1 MTTYAG
7 VISPFFFMSAH
18 LKYSAKGDSM
28 QTQPAK
34 PNMTLLLILALL
46 VIFCPMAI
54 DIYLPAFPTIA
65 EQFAVTEQQVQQT
78 VAIFMLTVGLGQL
91 IAGPLADRFGRKPVA
106 VVGISLYASSAL
118 LAYYSPSFEILLIA
132 RAFQGFGAC
141 ATFVVAFAIV
151 RDKYG
156 SERSG
161 QMITY
166 LNGIVCFIPAMAPIL
181 GAWLTV
187 QFGWRMNFMFLT
199 AFAIVGLV
207 VTLFFFRETRPADS
221 HYQGHI
227 LDLRRFTPIIKTPVF
242 LFNSLICMVSMS
254 AILVYVTLAPGW
266 LITHLGGTV
275 ADFTFWFTLNA
286 VISIVASFILPT
298 YIKRNSQ
305 RALRVGVSVLV
316 FSGILMLAL
325 SHIETAFALMLP
337 ILIAALGF
345 ALSLGSAAGMSLS
358 SFPKQAGTA
367 SALLGAMQM
376 SGASILVVLT
386 QYLGLSTPWLIAFH
400 LLLLVP
406 LWLIL
411 MSKKAHTLHPAK
423 STQ

>member
-1 MTTYAG
+1 
-7 VISPFFFMSAH
+7 
-18 LKYSAKGDSM
+18 M

-34 PNMTLLLILALL
+34 PNLILLLILALL

-65 EQFAVTEQQVQQT
+65 TQFNVTEQQVQQT

-91 IAGPLADRFGRKPVA
+91 IAGPLADKFGRKPVA
-106 VVGISLYASSAL
+106 VVGVSLNAGSAL
-118 LAYYSPSFEILLIA
+118 LAYMAPSFAVLMFA
-132 RAFQGFGAC
+132 RALQGLGAC

-166 LNGIVCFIPAMAPIL
+166 LNGIVCFIPALAPIL

-199 AFAIVGLV
+199 LFALAGLV
-207 VTLFFFRETRPADS
+207 ITLTLFRETRPADS

-227 LDLRRFTPIIKTPVF
+227 LDLRRFVPILKTPIF
-242 LFNSLICMVSMS
+242 LFNSLLCMVAMS

-266 LITHLGGTV
+266 IITHLGGTV

-286 VISIVASFILPT
+286 VLSIVASFITPI

-305 RALRVGVSVLV
+305 KALRVGVTVLV
-316 FSGILMLAL
+316 ASGILMIAL
-325 SHIETAFALMLP
+325 SHIESAIALMLP

-345 ALSLGSAAGMSLS
+345 ALSLGSAAGMALS
-358 SFPKQAGTA
+358 RFPKQAGTA
-367 SALLGAMQM
+367 SALIGAMQM
-376 SGASILVVLT
+376 SGASVLVFLT

-400 LLLLVP
+400 LLLLAP

-411 MSKKAHTLHPAK
+411 MSKKAHTLHPVN
-423 STQ
+423 T

>member
-1 MTTYAG
+1 
-7 VISPFFFMSAH
+7 
-18 LKYSAKGDSM
+18 M

-34 PNMTLLLILALL
+34 PNLILLLILALL

-65 EQFAVTEQQVQQT
+65 TQFNVTEQQVQQT

-91 IAGPLADRFGRKPVA
+91 IAGPLADKFGRKPVA
-106 VVGISLYASSAL
+106 VVGVSLYAGSAL
-118 LAYYSPSFEILLIA
+118 LAYMAPSFVVLMFA
-132 RAFQGFGAC
+132 RALQGLGAC

-166 LNGIVCFIPAMAPIL
+166 LNGIVCFIPALAPIL

-199 AFAIVGLV
+199 LFALAGLV
-207 VTLFFFRETRPADS
+207 ITLTLFRETRPADS

-227 LDLRRFTPIIKTPVF
+227 LDLRRFVPILKTPIF
-242 LFNSLICMVSMS
+242 LFNSLLCMVAMS

-266 LITHLGGTV
+266 IITHLGGTV

-286 VISIVASFILPT
+286 VLSIVASFITPI

-305 RALRVGVSVLV
+305 KALRVGVTVLV
-316 FSGILMLAL
+316 ASGILMIAL
-325 SHIETAFALMLP
+325 SHIESAIALMLP

-345 ALSLGSAAGMSLS
+345 ALSLGSAAGMALS
-358 SFPKQAGTA
+358 RFPKQAGTA
-367 SALLGAMQM
+367 SALIGAMQM
-376 SGASILVVLT
+376 SGASVLVFLT

-400 LLLLVP
+400 LLLLAP

-411 MSKKAHTLHPAK
+411 MSKKAHTLHPVN
-423 STQ
+423 T

>member
-1 MTTYAG
+1 
-7 VISPFFFMSAH
+7 
-18 LKYSAKGDSM
+18 M

-34 PNMTLLLILALL
+34 PNLILLLILALL

-65 EQFAVTEQQVQQT
+65 TQFNVTEQQVQQT

-91 IAGPLADRFGRKPVA
+91 IAGPLADKFGRKPVA
-106 VVGISLYASSAL
+106 VVGVSLYAGSAL
-118 LAYYSPSFEILLIA
+118 LAYMAPSFAVLMFA
-132 RAFQGFGAC
+132 RALQGLGAC

-166 LNGIVCFIPAMAPIL
+166 LNGIVCFIPALAPIL

-199 AFAIVGLV
+199 LFALAGLV
-207 VTLFFFRETRPADS
+207 ITLTLFRETRPADS

-227 LDLRRFTPIIKTPVF
+227 LDLRRFVPILKTPIF
-242 LFNSLICMVSMS
+242 LFNSLLCMVAMS

-266 LITHLGGTV
+266 IITHLGGTV

-286 VISIVASFILPT
+286 VLSIVASFITPI

-305 RALRVGVSVLV
+305 KALRVGVTVLV
-316 FSGILMLAL
+316 TSGILMIAL
-325 SHIETAFALMLP
+325 SHIESAIALMLP

-345 ALSLGSAAGMSLS
+345 ALSLGSAAGMALS
-358 SFPKQAGTA
+358 RFPKQAGTA
-367 SALLGAMQM
+367 SALIGAMQM
-376 SGASILVVLT
+376 SGASVLVFLT

-400 LLLLVP
+400 LLLLAP

-411 MSKKAHTLHPAK
+411 MSKKAHTLHPVN
-423 STQ
+423 T

>member
-1 MTTYAG
+1 
-7 VISPFFFMSAH
+7 
-18 LKYSAKGDSM
+18 M

-34 PNMTLLLILALL
+34 PNLILLLILALL

-65 EQFAVTEQQVQQT
+65 KQFNVTEQQVQQT

-91 IAGPLADRFGRKPVA
+91 IAGPLADKFGRKPVA
-106 VVGISLYASSAL
+106 VVGVSLYAGSAL
-118 LAYYSPSFEILLIA
+118 LAYMAPSFAVLMCA
-132 RAFQGFGAC
+132 RALQGLGAC

-166 LNGIVCFIPAMAPIL
+166 LNGIVCFIPALAPIL

-199 AFAIVGLV
+199 LFALTGLV
-207 VTLFFFRETRPADS
+207 ITLTLFRETRPADS

-227 LDLRRFTPIIKTPVF
+227 LDLRRFVPIITTPIF
-242 LFNSLICMVSMS
+242 LFNSLLCMVAMS
-254 AILVYVTLAPGW
+254 AILVFVTLAPGW
-266 LITHLGGTV
+266 IITHLGGTV

-286 VISIVASFILPT
+286 ILSIVASFTTPI

-305 RALRVGVSVLV
+305 KALRVGVTVLV
-316 FSGILMLAL
+316 GSGILMIAL
-325 SHIETAFALMLP
+325 SHIESAIALMLP

-345 ALSLGSAAGMSLS
+345 ALSLGSAAGMALS
-358 SFPKQAGTA
+358 RFPKQAGTA
-367 SALLGAMQM
+367 SALIGAMQM
-376 SGASILVVLT
+376 SGASLLVFLT

-400 LLLLVP
+400 LLLLTP

-411 MSKKAHTLHPAK
+411 MSKKAHTLHPVN
-423 STQ
+423 T

>member
-1 MTTYAG
+1 
-7 VISPFFFMSAH
+7 
-18 LKYSAKGDSM
+18 M

-34 PNMTLLLILALL
+34 PNLILLLILALL

-65 EQFAVTEQQVQQT
+65 TQFNVTEQQVQQT

-91 IAGPLADRFGRKPVA
+91 IAGPLADKFGRKPVA
-106 VVGISLYASSAL
+106 VVGVSLYAGSAL
-118 LAYYSPSFEILLIA
+118 LAYMAPSFAVLMFA
-132 RAFQGFGAC
+132 RALQGLGAC

-166 LNGIVCFIPAMAPIL
+166 LNGIVCFIPALAPIL

-199 AFAIVGLV
+199 LFALVGLV
-207 VTLFFFRETRPADS
+207 ITLTLFRETRPADS

-227 LDLRRFTPIIKTPVF
+227 LDLRRFVPILKTPIF
-242 LFNSLICMVSMS
+242 LFNSLLCMVAMS

-266 LITHLGGTV
+266 IITHLGGTV

-286 VISIVASFILPT
+286 VLSIVASFITPI

-305 RALRVGVSVLV
+305 KALRVGVTVLV
-316 FSGILMLAL
+316 ASGILMIAL
-325 SHIETAFALMLP
+325 SHIESAIALMLP

-345 ALSLGSAAGMSLS
+345 ALSLGSAAGMALS
-358 SFPKQAGTA
+358 RFPKQAGTA
-367 SALLGAMQM
+367 SALIGAMQM
-376 SGASILVVLT
+376 SGASVLVFLT

-400 LLLLVP
+400 LLLLAP

-411 MSKKAHTLHPAK
+411 MSKKAHTLHPVN
-423 STQ
+423 T

>member
-1 MTTYAG
+1 
-7 VISPFFFMSAH
+7 
-18 LKYSAKGDSM
+18 M

-34 PNMTLLLILALL
+34 PNLILLLILALL

-65 EQFAVTEQQVQQT
+65 TQFNVTEQQVQQT

-91 IAGPLADRFGRKPVA
+91 IAGPLADKFGRKPVA
-106 VVGISLYASSAL
+106 VVGVSLYAGSAL
-118 LAYYSPSFEILLIA
+118 LAYMAPSFAVLMFA
-132 RAFQGFGAC
+132 RALQGLGAC

-166 LNGIVCFIPAMAPIL
+166 LNGIVCFIPALAPIL

-199 AFAIVGLV
+199 LFALVGLV
-207 VTLFFFRETRPADS
+207 ITLTLFRETRPVDS

-227 LDLRRFTPIIKTPVF
+227 LDLRRFVPILKTPIF
-242 LFNSLICMVSMS
+242 LFNSLLCMVAMS

-266 LITHLGGTV
+266 IITHLGGTV

-286 VISIVASFILPT
+286 VLSIVASFITPI

-305 RALRVGVSVLV
+305 KALRVGVTVLV
-316 FSGILMLAL
+316 ASGILMIAL
-325 SHIETAFALMLP
+325 SHIESAIALMVP

-345 ALSLGSAAGMSLS
+345 ALSLGSAAGMALS
-358 SFPKQAGTA
+358 RFPKQAGTA
-367 SALLGAMQM
+367 SALIGAMQM
-376 SGASILVVLT
+376 SGASVLVFLT

-400 LLLLVP
+400 LLLLAP

-411 MSKKAHTLHPAK
+411 MSKKAHTLHPVN
-423 STQ
+423 T

>member
-1 MTTYAG
+1 
-7 VISPFFFMSAH
+7 
-18 LKYSAKGDSM
+18 M
-28 QTQPAK
+28 QKQPAK
-34 PNMTLLLILALL
+34 PNLILLLILALL

-65 EQFAVTEQQVQQT
+65 TQFNVTEQQVQQT

-91 IAGPLADRFGRKPVA
+91 IAGPLADKFGRKPVA
-106 VVGISLYASSAL
+106 VVGVSLYAGSAL
-118 LAYYSPSFEILLIA
+118 LAYMAPSFAVLMFA
-132 RAFQGFGAC
+132 RALQGLGAC

-166 LNGIVCFIPAMAPIL
+166 LNGIVCFIPALAPIL

-199 AFAIVGLV
+199 LFALAGLV
-207 VTLFFFRETRPADS
+207 ITLTLFRETRPADS

-227 LDLRRFTPIIKTPVF
+227 LDLRRFVPILKTPIF
-242 LFNSLICMVSMS
+242 LFNSLLCMVAMS

-266 LITHLGGTV
+266 IITHLGGTV

-286 VISIVASFILPT
+286 VLSIVASFITPI

-305 RALRVGVSVLV
+305 KALRVGVTVLV
-316 FSGILMLAL
+316 ASGILMIAL
-325 SHIETAFALMLP
+325 SHIESAIALMLP

-345 ALSLGSAAGMSLS
+345 ALSLGSAAGMALS
-358 SFPKQAGTA
+358 RFPKQAGTA
-367 SALLGAMQM
+367 SALIGAMQM
-376 SGASILVVLT
+376 SGASVLVFLT

-400 LLLLVP
+400 LLLLAP

-411 MSKKAHTLHPAK
+411 MSKKAHTLHPVN
-423 STQ
+423 T

>member
-1 MTTYAG
+1 
-7 VISPFFFMSAH
+7 
-18 LKYSAKGDSM
+18 M

-166 LNGIVCFIPAMAPIL
+166 LNGIVCWCN
-181 GAWLTV
+181 G
-187 QFGWRMNFMFLT
+187 
-199 AFAIVGLV
+199 
-207 VTLFFFRETRPADS
+207 
-221 HYQGHI
+221 
-227 LDLRRFTPIIKTPVF
+227 
-242 LFNSLICMVSMS
+242 
-254 AILVYVTLAPGW
+254 
-266 LITHLGGTV
+266 
-275 ADFTFWFTLNA
+275 
-286 VISIVASFILPT
+286 
-298 YIKRNSQ
+298 
-305 RALRVGVSVLV
+305 
-316 FSGILMLAL
+316 
-325 SHIETAFALMLP
+325 
-337 ILIAALGF
+337 
-345 ALSLGSAAGMSLS
+345 
-358 SFPKQAGTA
+358 
-367 SALLGAMQM
+367 
-376 SGASILVVLT
+376 
-386 QYLGLSTPWLIAFH
+386 
-400 LLLLVP
+400 
-406 LWLIL
+406 
-411 MSKKAHTLHPAK
+411 
-423 STQ
+423 

>member
-1 MTTYAG
+1 
-7 VISPFFFMSAH
+7 
-18 LKYSAKGDSM
+18 M

-34 PNMTLLLILALL
+34 PNLILLLILALL

-65 EQFAVTEQQVQQT
+65 TQFNVTEQQVQQT

-91 IAGPLADRFGRKPVA
+91 IAGPLADKFGRKPVA
-106 VVGISLYASSAL
+106 VVGVSLYAGSAL
-118 LAYYSPSFEILLIA
+118 LAYMAPSFAVLMFA
-132 RAFQGFGAC
+132 RALQGLGAC

-166 LNGIVCFIPAMAPIL
+166 LNGIVCFIPALAPIL

-199 AFAIVGLV
+199 LFALAGLV
-207 VTLFFFRETRPADS
+207 ITLTLFRETRPADS

-227 LDLRRFTPIIKTPVF
+227 LDLRRFVPILKTPIF
-242 LFNSLICMVSMS
+242 LFNSLLCMVAMS

-266 LITHLGGTV
+266 IITHLGGTV

-286 VISIVASFILPT
+286 VLSIVASFITPI

-305 RALRVGVSVLV
+305 KALRVGVTVLV
-316 FSGILMLAL
+316 ASGILMIAL
-325 SHIETAFALMLP
+325 SHIESAIALMLP

-345 ALSLGSAAGMSLS
+345 ALSLGSAAGMALS
-358 SFPKQAGTA
+358 RFPKQAGTA
-367 SALLGAMQM
+367 SALIGAMQM
-376 SGASILVVLT
+376 SGASVLVFLT
-386 QYLGLSTPWLIAFH
+386 QYLSLSTPWLIAFH
-400 LLLLVP
+400 LLLLAP

-411 MSKKAHTLHPAK
+411 MSKKAHTLHPVN
-423 STQ
+423 T

>member
-1 MTTYAG
+1 
-7 VISPFFFMSAH
+7 
-18 LKYSAKGDSM
+18 M

-34 PNMTLLLILALL
+34 PNLILLLILALL

-65 EQFAVTEQQVQQT
+65 TQFNVTEQQVQQT

-91 IAGPLADRFGRKPVA
+91 IAGPLADKFGRKPVA
-106 VVGISLYASSAL
+106 VVGVSLYAGSAL
-118 LAYYSPSFEILLIA
+118 LAYMAPSFAVLMFA
-132 RAFQGFGAC
+132 RALQGLGAC

-166 LNGIVCFIPAMAPIL
+166 LNGIVCFIPALAPIL

-199 AFAIVGLV
+199 LFALAGLV
-207 VTLFFFRETRPADS
+207 ITLTLFRETRPADS

-227 LDLRRFTPIIKTPVF
+227 LDLRRFVPILKTPIF
-242 LFNSLICMVSMS
+242 LFNSLLCMVAMS

-266 LITHLGGTV
+266 IITHLGGTV

-286 VISIVASFILPT
+286 VLSIVASFITPI

-305 RALRVGVSVLV
+305 KALRVRVTVLV
-316 FSGILMLAL
+316 ASGILMIAL
-325 SHIETAFALMLP
+325 SHIESAIALMLP

-345 ALSLGSAAGMSLS
+345 ALSLGSAAGMALS
-358 SFPKQAGTA
+358 RFPKQAGTA
-367 SALLGAMQM
+367 SALIGAMQM
-376 SGASILVVLT
+376 SGASVLVFLT

-400 LLLLVP
+400 LLLLAP

-411 MSKKAHTLHPAK
+411 MSKKAHTLHPVN
-423 STQ
+423 T